1 MYMCMLP
8 TLHMYNTCDIF
19 VGGKSGWPEPW
30 EDRLTQIS
38 QALGLIWGTLRKP
51 QKGNQVETMDSKVVG
66 GRASPVCPFKALHS
80 LWSLLMNFFFKSGI
94 VYTDQYGPLCLAQPL
109 ELINTTQLPYLR
121 LSVCLLLHGAI
132 HLTRSNKI
140 HQNVAVSYTHERSRG
155 RGNRSDHRKL

>member
-19 VGGKSGWPEPW
+19 VGGKVAGLSHGRTDWLRLARHWVWSG
-30 EDRLTQIS
+30 
-38 QALGLIWGTLRKP
+38 GLWGNHRK
-51 QKGNQVETMDSKVVG
+51 ETRWRQWTAKWWVG
-66 GRASPVCPFKALHS
+66 GPALCAHS
-80 LWSLLMNFFFKSGI
+80 KHCFSMVIINEFFFKSGI
-94 VYTDQYGPLCLAQPL
+94 VYTDQHGPLCLAQPL
-109 ELINTTQLPYLR
+109 ELINTTQLPYSR